1 MSRGVSETF
10 TIQSDYTLHYV
21 FTWTVDILYISN
33 SDVLYLHQHYPC
45 RAVSMLQYVE
55 LTSLIGVLSFPVLA
69 RPQQRHWKRQR
80 LMTTSPSSHGYW
92 TDCWT
97 ATTTDSDQDLEVTYT
112 YRPLWSKLI
121 SLEVTVQSNTSQYSI
136 ISVFIFLGQMSFT
149 NTLIWHYISSE
160 YTQARCSRT
169 IVACWCRRFI

>member
-1 MSRGVSETF
+1 
-10 TIQSDYTLHYV
+10 
-21 FTWTVDILYISN
+21 
-33 SDVLYLHQHYPC
+33 
-45 RAVSMLQYVE
+45 MLQYVE

-97 ATTTDSDQDLEVTYT
+97 ATTTDSDQDLEVMCSDLQTT
-112 YRPLWSKLI
+112 LI
-121 SLEVTVQSNTSQYSI
+121 RTHITRGFSTMQYNTVQCNTIQYNAIQYNAMPHSTVQCSI